1 MVIIVLWNVR
11 MLKGAS
17 SIRSYQSAVYIIPRC
32 FELFWINP
40 KTGWGFC
47 LRVMLL
53 LWPWWHERKTNRW
66 EVIRSHDDI
75 YFHMNCHLSTLWRW
89 NKSPTNQS
97 VWGPKDGLH
106 HYGTSWRSTQ
116 TASFKEVSHAD
127 GVLPSAVNMPSWL
140 LVLKQCVTTKDY
152 GMPLLRARLQI
163 CTSLE
168 LSKGM

>member
-1 MVIIVLWNVR
+1 
-11 MLKGAS
+11 
-17 SIRSYQSAVYIIPRC
+17 
-32 FELFWINP
+32 
-40 KTGWGFC
+40 
-47 LRVMLL
+47 MLL
-53 LWPWWHERKTNRW
+53 IWLWWYEWKTNRKQ
-66 EVIRSHDDI
+66 VIKTRHNDI
-75 YFHMNCHLSTLWRW
+75 YFPMNYHLSTVWRW

-116 TASFKEVSHAD
+116 TTNFKEVSHAD

-163 CTSLE
+163 FTILG
-168 LSKGM
+168 SKYVQVLNCPRACNGVA